1 MQGIDDVARQFI
13 QLFEAEG
20 VPYALMGG
28 LAVRIHAL
36 PRATFDVDF
45 TALVDRSQLPRLYQ
59 HVESLGH
66 VVSQAQRGGWL
77 DTVRG
82 LPVVKFQ
89 VWGGESAIDVDV
101 FLAETD
107 FQREVLK
114 RRQLQHGEDFA
125 AWFVTAEDL
134 ILLKLLAARPKDLVD
149 VNDVLFIQ
157 GTLDE
162 DYLRR
167 WARQLDIEPALDD
180 AFRRQRESL

>member
-1 MQGIDDVARQFI
+1 MQGLDDVARQFV
-13 QLFEAEG
+13 QLFEREG
-20 VPYALMGG
+20 IPYALMGG

-45 TALVDRSQLPRLYQ
+45 TALLDRSRLPSLYDL
-59 HVESLGH
+59 VEGLGH
-66 VVSQAQRGGWL
+66 SIPEAQRGGWL

-82 LPVVKFQ
+82 LPVVKFV

-107 FQREVLK
+107 FQREVLR
-114 RRQLQHGEDFA
+114 RRQRQEIDHFQS
-125 AWFVTAEDL
+125 WFVTPEDL

-149 VNDVLFIQ
+149 VNDILFIQ

-167 WARQLDIEPALDD
+167 WAPQLGIERALDD
-180 AFRRQRESL
+180 ALRRQREAL

>member
-1 MQGIDDVARQFI
+1 
-13 QLFEAEG
+13 
-20 VPYALMGG
+20 MGG
-28 LAVRIHAL
+28 LAVRLHAL

-45 TALVDRSQLPRLYQ
+45 TALPDRAELPRLYEL
-59 HVESLGH
+59 VEKLGH
-66 VVSQAQRGGWL
+66 VVPEAQRGGWV

-89 VWGGESAIDVDV
+89 VWGGESAIDVDM

-114 RRQLQHGEDFA
+114 RRQLQHVEGFD

-134 ILLKLLAARPKDLVD
+134 ILLKLLAGRPKDLVD
-149 VNDVLFIQ
+149 INDILFIQ
-157 GTLDE
+157 GSLDE

-167 WARQLDIEPALDD
+167 WAGSWGSK
-180 AFRRQRESL
+180 RRLTRLYSDSARTICDHRGNLPLKPKWLGFF